1 MEKEVTSESAMRAL
15 GQAIGKQL
23 RGGEVI
29 ELSSKSKPISDAEHF
44 HGELWRL
51 EDTHIFVAR
60 FRAVCAKV
68 SVFIR
73 VCRVWF

>member
-29 ELSSKSKPISDAEHF
+29 ELIGDVGA
-44 HGELWRL
+44 GYRQAAW
-51 EDTHIFVAR
+51 
-60 FRAVCAKV
+60 
-68 SVFIR
+68 
-73 VCRVWF
+73 